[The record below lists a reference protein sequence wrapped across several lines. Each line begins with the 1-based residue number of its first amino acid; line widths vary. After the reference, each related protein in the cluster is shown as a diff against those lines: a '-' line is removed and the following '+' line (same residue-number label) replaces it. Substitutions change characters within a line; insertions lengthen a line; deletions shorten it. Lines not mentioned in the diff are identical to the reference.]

1 MGQRI
6 HAIFMYLNP
15 LTFERSI
22 VIGGK
27 HDRLI
32 PMGTRVTP
40 KPPVC
45 VGKVVCFN
53 FLTTICGWSERLA
66 VDKEDTS
73 CAVLTAVP
81 ILWKWLKIGE
91 HGSKIEKRAGR
102 GKSSHRLLLPL
113 LQDRPIA
120 SGV

>member
-32 PMGTRVTP
+32 PMGTGVTP

-45 VGKVVCFN
+45 VGKVVRFN
-53 FLTTICGWSERLA
+53 FLKIICVEVSAAEADADILRRTRRQIQIRTGKGGRSIAAIQLLDVATVQNNSPLA
-66 VDKEDTS
+66 QH
-73 CAVLTAVP
+73 
-81 ILWKWLKIGE
+81 IYY
-91 HGSKIEKRAGR
+91 
-102 GKSSHRLLLPL
+102 LL
-113 LQDRPIA
+113 IIT
-120 SGV
+120 

>member
-45 VGKVVCFN
+45 VGKVVWFN
-53 FLTTICGWSERLA
+53 FLTIICVEVRVKFSYSSSKLRLREVVFSFINGA
-66 VDKEDTS
+66 
-73 CAVLTAVP
+73 
-81 ILWKWLKIGE
+81 
-91 HGSKIEKRAGR
+91 
-102 GKSSHRLLLPL
+102 
-113 LQDRPIA
+113 
-120 SGV
+120 

>member
-22 VIGGK
+22 VKGGK

-32 PMGTRVTP
+32 PMGTRITP

-45 VGKVVCFN
+45 VGKVVGFD
-53 FLTTICGWSERLA
+53 FLTIIRVMDGPDTDYLLTCRYATILLLA
-66 VDKEDTS
+66 VGT
-73 CAVLTAVP
+73 
-81 ILWKWLKIGE
+81 I
-91 HGSKIEKRAGR
+91 
-102 GKSSHRLLLPL
+102 
-113 LQDRPIA
+113 
-120 SGV
+120 

>member
-6 HAIFMYLNP
+6 HGIFMYLNP

-40 KPPVC
+40 KPLAS
-45 VGKVVCFN
+45 VGKVVGFN
-53 FLTTICGWSERLA
+53 FFTIICAESTSLDAMSGKGAWPCGP
-66 VDKEDTS
+66 TFP
-73 CAVLTAVP
+73 TF
-81 ILWKWLKIGE
+81 IYWK
-91 HGSKIEKRAGR
+91 
-102 GKSSHRLLLPL
+102 
-113 LQDRPIA
+113 
-120 SGV
+120 

>member
-6 HAIFMYLNP
+6 NATFMYLNP

-45 VGKVVCFN
+45 VGKVVGFN
-53 FLTTICGWSERLA
+53 YLVIICVVTDERQ
-66 VDKEDTS
+66 KN
-73 CAVLTAVP
+73 
-81 ILWKWLKIGE
+81 I
-91 HGSKIEKRAGR
+91 
-102 GKSSHRLLLPL
+102 
-113 LQDRPIA
+113 
-120 SGV
+120 